1 MFDLYTHNKLSKK
14 EMWKTIPFIIEWKIL
29 KYLGKSLTKNMKALS
44 TETTKY
50 WLN

>member
-1 MFDLYTHNKLSKK
+1 MLDLYTHNKLSKK
-14 EMWKTIPFIIEWKIL
+14 ESWKTIPFIIEWIRL
-29 KYLGKSLTKNMKALS
+29 KYLGKSLTKNVKALS